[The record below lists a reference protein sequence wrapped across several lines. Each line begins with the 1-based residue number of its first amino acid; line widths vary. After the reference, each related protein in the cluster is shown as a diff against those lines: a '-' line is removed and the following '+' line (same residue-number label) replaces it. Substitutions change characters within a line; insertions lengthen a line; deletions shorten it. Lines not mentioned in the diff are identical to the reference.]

1 MKNGFFFFFF
11 FFLVFHLSAVFFFFS
26 FSFHRPLHGFPAS
39 KKKNCKRNVFC
50 YSLTAADSQADLRKR
65 SFFSPFFFV
74 FVCLCVCVCVCVC
87 VCGLR
92 QAV

>member
-11 FFLVFHLSAVFFFFS
+11 SSLSFTFQLFFFFLFFFFS
-26 FSFHRPLHGFPAS
+26 QTTPRLSCIK

-65 SFFSPFFFV
+65 SFFSPFFLYLYV
-74 FVCLCVCVCVCVC
+74 SVCVCVCV
-87 VCGLR
+87 LH